1 MGPHLTAAQLSR
13 LLGPWTDAA
22 PRLADALAATI
33 GDLVD
38 RGFIPAGALLPPQRD
53 LATSLG
59 VSRSTVATALGLLV
73 AQGRAS
79 SRQGSGTRIRSTRA
93 GRIHTDA
100 GRLFSFT
107 NASPGIID
115 LSTGALPAS
124 RVARE
129 VLAAGVGDLD
139 PYLDT
144 DGYFPAGIPLLRQAI
159 AEHLTSSGIPTTP
172 GEILVTNGAQHA
184 THLAVRGLLSPGDL
198 ALCEDPTY
206 RGALEVLAQ
215 AQVRV
220 EGIRLDP
227 GGLDADLVARALR
240 RNPQVLHCQT
250 SIHNPTGLTWSRSRC
265 REVADLVNDAALPVI
280 EDCCS
285 WDLTLTPRPRP
296 TLVGL
301 VDPDLHVS
309 CWTMSKL
316 FWGGIRIGWLRAS
329 ENRIRTFTELRKTGD
344 LATSVMDQL
353 LAVQLLHRSAEA
365 RQERREGLGNQLT
378 ATREILQEHL
388 PSWHW
393 PEITGGSGLW
403 VDAGVDSLAL
413 AERAARLGI
422 KLAPGPAFSPHEGH
436 RTRLRLPIGQEPE
449 RLATAV
455 GLLREVVGEARGHP
469 TPAAPIR

>member
-13 LLGPWTDAA
+13 LLGPWTDTA
-22 PRLADALAATI
+22 PRLADALAGTI

-53 LATSLG
+53 LAASLG
-59 VSRSTVATALGLLV
+59 VSRSTVAAALGLLV

-93 GRIHTDA
+93 GRTHTDA

-107 NASPGIID
+107 NASPGIMD

-129 VLAAGVGDLD
+129 VLVAGVGDLD

-144 DGYFPAGIPLLRQAI
+144 DGYFPAGIPLLRQTI

-172 GEILVTNGAQHA
+172 GEVLVTNGAQHA

-220 EGIRLDP
+220 EGIRMDP
-227 GGLDADLVARALR
+227 GGIDVDMVARALR
-240 RNPQVLHCQT
+240 RSPQVLHCQT
-250 SIHNPTGLTWSRSRC
+250 SIHNPTGLAWSHGRRRDLSC
-265 REVADLVNDAALPVI
+265 LVNHAALPVI

-285 WDLTLTPRPRP
+285 WDLTLTPGPQP
-296 TLVGL
+296 TLIGL
-301 VDPDLHVS
+301 VDPELHVS
-309 CWTMSKL
+309 CWTTSKL
-316 FWGGIRIGWLRAS
+316 FWGGLRIGWLRAS
-329 ENRIRTFTELRKTGD
+329 EDRIRTFTELRKTGD
-344 LATSVMDQL
+344 LATSVVDQL
-353 LAVQLLHRSAEA
+353 LAVQLIHRSGKA
-365 RQERREGLGNQLT
+365 RQERRDDLVNQLT
-378 ATREILQEHL
+378 ATREIVQEHL

-393 PEITGGSGLW
+393 PEIAGGSGLW
-403 VDAGVDSLAL
+403 VDTGQDSLAL

-422 KLAPGPAFSPHEGH
+422 KLAPGPAFSPHEAH

-449 RLATAV
+449 RLGSALR
-455 GLLREVVGEARGHP
+455 LLRDVIGEPSPPHP
-469 TPAAPIR
+469 RHIS